1 MTLSIFKARTQTTL
15 KKLWNEEEGGELL
28 EYALIAGLIVIAA
41 IAAVKLFAGALS
53 GKFSD
58 MSTTIDGVDVTNTG
72 S

>member
-1 MTLSIFKARTQTTL
+1 MTLRIFKTRAQSTL
-15 KKLWNEEEGGELL
+15 KKLWNDEEGGELL

-53 GKFSD
+53 SKFSD
-58 MSTTIDGVDVTNTG
+58 MSDTIEGVDVSSTG